1 MAAINILLWAVY
13 FIALYFSVFLLSLYF
28 FEPDVPRRRYAT
40 WPAVA
45 ILIPAWNEE
54 SSIRDT
60 IESTLRLAYPPEKL
74 SDFAIDHG
82 SDDRTGAIMDSY
94 MPRFTAL
101 HLPRKKT
108 DNKAVALN
116 AALAH
121 VTADFVACLDADSTV
136 SPSALKSM
144 LAYFTSPR
152 VAIVTP
158 MMLVKQPRN
167 LLQKLQKYEY
177 ITSLLIKR
185 FSSYLNCIYVAP
197 GPFSIY
203 RTKTLKA
210 LRGFDETA
218 LAEDMEIVYRM
229 QRHRYVIR
237 QCLVDGFS
245 YAAAPST
252 VRELY
257 KQRRRWYG
265 GSLINLFK
273 YRDMT
278 LNARY
283 GDFGFYQMPRNFFA
297 IGAAFLSV
305 FLFAYYLL
313 WPLLKKVSDASLI
326 NFDVAPYFRTFTF
339 SLTLFDLQNTYM
351 TFVLSILLFISAL
364 FFVSG
369 CRAVGEKL
377 KRDSIFPLLMF
388 FSVYPLLL
396 GLMYLSV
403 IAGRLV
409 GRPQAW
415 QKMHR
420 GP

>member
-60 IESTLRLAYPPEKL
+60 IESALRLDYPPEKL
-74 SDFAIDHG
+74 SVFAIDHG
-82 SDDRTGAIMDSY
+82 
-94 MPRFTAL
+94 
-101 HLPRKKT
+101 
-108 DNKAVALN
+108 
-116 AALAH
+116 
-121 VTADFVACLDADSTV
+121 DADSTV
-136 SPSALKSM
+136 SSSALKSM

-237 QCLVDGFS
+237 QCLVDGFC
-245 YAAAPST
+245 
-252 VRELY
+252 E
-257 KQRRRWYG
+257 
-265 GSLINLFK
+265 IE
-273 YRDMT
+273 
-278 LNARY
+278 
-283 GDFGFYQMPRNFFA
+283 
-297 IGAAFLSV
+297 
-305 FLFAYYLL
+305 
-313 WPLLKKVSDASLI
+313 
-326 NFDVAPYFRTFTF
+326 
-339 SLTLFDLQNTYM
+339 
-351 TFVLSILLFISAL
+351 
-364 FFVSG
+364 
-369 CRAVGEKL
+369 RA
-377 KRDSIFPLLMF
+377 
-388 FSVYPLLL
+388 
-396 GLMYLSV
+396 
-403 IAGRLV
+403 
-409 GRPQAW
+409 
-415 QKMHR
+415 
-420 GP
+420 